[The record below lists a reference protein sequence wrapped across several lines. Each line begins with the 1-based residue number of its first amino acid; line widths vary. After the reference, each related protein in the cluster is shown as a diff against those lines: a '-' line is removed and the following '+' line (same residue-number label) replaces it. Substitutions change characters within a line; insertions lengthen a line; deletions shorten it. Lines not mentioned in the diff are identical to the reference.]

1 MTAEQ
6 ARAAWADV
14 DSEITK
20 YNARCG
26 RTFILPTEEGAYD
39 ACIADKGL
47 PAGITHLVVEGQD
60 TGRLVIEDGVLPC
73 VWVHSLGEVRT
84 SRSLQ
89 CTGSCVACSEKSP

>member
-60 TGRLVIEDGVLPC
+60 TDSTCNRRRRLAVRLG
-73 VWVHSLGEVRT
+73 SLVG
-84 SRSLQ
+84 
-89 CTGSCVACSEKSP
+89 GSSNFPVTAVCGLLRRL